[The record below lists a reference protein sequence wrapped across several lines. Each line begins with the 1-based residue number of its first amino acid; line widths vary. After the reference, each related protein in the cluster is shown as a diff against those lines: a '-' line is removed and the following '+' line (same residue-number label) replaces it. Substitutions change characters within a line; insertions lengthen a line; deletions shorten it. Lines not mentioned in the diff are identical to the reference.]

1 MTLKTRITEALG
13 IEHPIVQAPMAGGPT
28 TAALVAAVSN
38 AGGLGSLGAAYLS
51 PEKLRE
57 KVGEIRALTDR
68 PFNVNLFV
76 PAPFEADPRGIERV
90 NELLAP
96 YREELGIRSP
106 GTPSSFEESFDDQ
119 LAVVIEER
127 VPVFS
132 FTFGSPSPDLTGRL
146 KENGTTV
153 VGTATTVREGL
164 RLEEDGVDL
173 VVAQGSEAGG
183 HRGTFLGDFGGALV
197 GTVAL
202 VPQMVD
208 AVSVPVVAAGGIMD
222 GRGLAAALVLGA
234 GAAQMGTAFLACE
247 ESGAHPEFKRAVLEA
262 AEDET
267 AITRAFSGRAARGI
281 KNRFLAEVGAHEKDL
296 APYPVHNALT
306 RDVRAAA
313 QKQDR
318 PEFMSLWAGQAPRLA
333 RRTKAADL
341 VRETAAGAE
350 SALSSTIGG
359 TRGADEPG

>member
-1 MTLKTRITEALG
+1 MDTRVTAAFG
-13 IEHPIVQAPMAGGPT
+13 IKHPIVQAPMAGGPT

-38 AGGLGSLGAAYLS
+38 AGGLGSLGAAYLP

-68 PFNVNLFV
+68 PFNVNLFL
-76 PAPFEADPRGIERV
+76 PSPFEADSRRIERA

-96 YREELGIRSP
+96 YREELGVRSP
-106 GTPSSFEESFDDQ
+106 GIPSSFEENFDEQ
-119 LAVVIEER
+119 LEVVLEER

-132 FTFGSPSPDLTGRL
+132 FTFGSLAPELAGRL

-164 RLEEDGVDL
+164 RLEEDGVDA
-173 VVAQGSEAGG
+173 VVTQGSEAGG
-183 HRGTFLGDFGGALV
+183 HRGTFLGDFGDALI
-197 GTVAL
+197 GTMAL

-208 AVSVPVVAAGGIMD
+208 ALTVPVVASGGIMD

-247 ESGAHPEFKRAVLEA
+247 ESGAHPRFKRAVLEA
-262 AEDET
+262 TEDET
-267 AITRAFSGRAARGI
+267 AITRAFSGRAARGV
-281 KNRFLAEVGAHEKDL
+281 KNRFMTEFGANDEEL
-296 APYPVHNALT
+296 APFPVQNALT

-313 QKQDR
+313 QRQDR
-318 PEFMSLWAGQAPRLA
+318 PEFMSLWAGQGARLV
-333 RRTKAADL
+333 RRTTAANL
-341 VRETAAGAE
+341 VRETAEGAKATLAAAAGR
-350 SALSSTIGG
+350 TH
-359 TRGADEPG
+359 RADA

>member
-1 MTLKTRITEALG
+1 MDTRVTATLG
-13 IEHPIVQAPMAGGPT
+13 IDHPILQAPMAGGPT

-57 KVGEIRALTDR
+57 QVGEIRALTDR
-68 PFNVNLFV
+68 PFNVNLFL
-76 PAPFEADPRGIERV
+76 PSPFEVDPRRIERA

-96 YREELGIRSP
+96 YREELGIGSP
-106 GTPSSFEESFDDQ
+106 GIPSSFEQDFGEQ
-119 LAVVIEER
+119 LEVVLEER

-132 FTFGSPSPDLTGRL
+132 FTFGSLAPELAGRL
-146 KENGTTV
+146 KENGTKV

-164 RLEEDGVDL
+164 RLEVDGVNV

-183 HRGTFLGDFGGALV
+183 HRGTFLGDPANALI
-197 GTVAL
+197 GTMAL

-208 AVSVPVVAAGGIMD
+208 ALSIPVVASGGIMD

-281 KNRFLAEVGAHEKDL
+281 VNRFLTEVGADEEGL
-296 APYPVHNALT
+296 APFPVQNALT

-318 PEFMSLWAGQAPRLA
+318 PEFMSLWAGQAARLA
-333 RRTKAADL
+333 RRTTAANL
-341 VRETAAGAE
+341 VRETVKEAEAALAKAAGRTRRAE
-350 SALSSTIGG
+350 T
-359 TRGADEPG
+359 

>member
-1 MTLKTRITEALG
+1 MFTTMDTRVTAALG
-13 IEHPIVQAPMAGGPT
+13 IEHAIVQAPMAGGPT
-28 TAALVAAVSN
+28 TTALVAAVSN

-51 PEKLRE
+51 PGKLRE
-57 KVGEIRALTDR
+57 QVREIRTLTDR

-76 PAPFEADPRGIERV
+76 PSAFEVDPEGVGRA

-106 GTPSSFEESFDDQ
+106 GIPSSFEEDFDDQ
-119 LAVVIEER
+119 LEVIIEER

-132 FTFGSPSPDLTGRL
+132 FTFGSLAPELVGRL
-146 KENGTTV
+146 KDNGTKV

-164 RLEEDGVDL
+164 RLEEDGVDV

-183 HRGTFLGDFGGALV
+183 HRGTFLGDFGDALI
-197 GTVAL
+197 GTMAL

-208 AVSVPVVAAGGIMD
+208 ALSVPVVASGGIMD

-247 ESGAHPEFKRAVLEA
+247 ESGAHPEFKRAVLQA
-262 AEDET
+262 AEDGT
-267 AITRAFSGRAARGI
+267 AITRAFSGRPARGI
-281 KNRFLAEVGAHEKDL
+281 KNRFLIEVGANEQGL
-296 APYPVHNALT
+296 APFPVQNALT

-313 QKQDR
+313 QEQDR
-318 PEFMSLWAGQAPRLA
+318 PEFMSLWAGQAARLA
-333 RRTKAADL
+333 RRTTAADL
-341 VRETAAGAE
+341 VRETAEEADAVLAAAAGR
-350 SALSSTIGG
+350 
-359 TRGADEPG
+359 TRRADA